1 MGLFNFIKSAGR
13 MLGIGGHDDAVQDES
28 KQAPP
33 PPAADAIQNE
43 IQKLGLNAKDLEV
56 KVEGDTVRIAGTAA
70 DPETREK
77 LILAAGNVA
86 GIAKV
91 EDAIQTT
98 TQVGQQQQAEPV
110 FYTVAKGDTLSAIA
124 KKQYGNANKYMAIFE
139 ANRPMLKD
147 PDKIYPGQV
156 LRIPPQA

>member
-13 MLGIGGHDDAVQDES
+13 MLGIGGRDDAVQDES
-28 KQAPP
+28 KEAPSA
-33 PPAADAIQNE
+33 PAADAIQKE
-43 IQKLGLNAKDLEV
+43 VERLGLDAKDLEI
-56 KVEGDTVRIAGTAA
+56 KVEGDTVRITGTAA

-91 EDAIQTT
+91 EDAIQTS
-98 TQVGQQQQAEPV
+98 APAAPEPV
-110 FYTVAKGDTLSAIA
+110 FYTVAKGDTLSGIS

-139 ANRPMLKD
+139 ANRPMLQD